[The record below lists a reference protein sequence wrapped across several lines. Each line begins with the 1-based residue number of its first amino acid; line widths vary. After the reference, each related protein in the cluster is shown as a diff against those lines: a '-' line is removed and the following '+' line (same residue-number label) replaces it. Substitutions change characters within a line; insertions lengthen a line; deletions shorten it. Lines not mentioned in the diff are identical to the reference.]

1 MHQNLGFRKP
11 LFTVRERMDDLS
23 QITSQSFAN
32 RNASVALYRRDQP
45 AYGLSSANPPMD
57 SYMAVMHLRPFP
69 GHQEWCD
76 GRIFDIKGMETG
88 SARIFDLRQ
97 SWMAD
102 LPDPFHTVNFFIPQ
116 AALHELCYEL
126 GAPGIEELRLPPHA
140 IYRDAVMMNLASA
153 VLPALQ
159 NPSDSNGFFIDH
171 IFAAFSYHIAV
182 TYGGLHFTGKKHV
195 GLAPWQEK
203 RAKDFML
210 ERLDSELSLV
220 EVAEVCGLSSNY
232 FARAFKQSTGLP
244 PYRWLLHQRVER
256 AKDFLTHTSDTLSDI
271 ALACGF
277 ADQSHFTR
285 VFSRIAGINPGSW
298 RKIWKN

>member
-1 MHQNLGFRKP
+1 
-11 LFTVRERMDDLS
+11 
-23 QITSQSFAN
+23 
-32 RNASVALYRRDQP
+32 
-45 AYGLSSANPPMD
+45 
-57 SYMAVMHLRPFP
+57 
-69 GHQEWCD
+69 
-76 GRIFDIKGMETG
+76 
-88 SARIFDLRQ
+88 
-97 SWMAD
+97 
-102 LPDPFHTVNFFIPQ
+102 
-116 AALHELCYEL
+116 
-126 GAPGIEELRLPPHA
+126 
-140 IYRDAVMMNLASA
+140 VMMNLASA

-159 NPSDSNGFFIDH
+159 NPSGSNGFFIDH

-182 TYGGLHFTGKKHV
+182 TYGGLHFTGKRHV

-244 PYRWLLHQRVER
+244 PYRWLLRQRVER

-285 VFSRIAGINPGSW
+285 VFSRITGVNPGSW
-298 RKIWKN
+298 RKIRKN